1 MPLAA
6 IEGYTGHAMTILIY
20 QVDAFTMGPFSGNPA
35 AVCPLDA
42 WLDDD
47 TMQNIAAENNLAET
61 AFIVEREDGYD
72 LRWFTPTVEVDLC
85 GHATLASGFVVL
97 NHLRPELSSV
107 SFETVSGKL
116 TVTRDGERLSMDFP
130 ARMPTPVAVSE
141 ALTDA
146 LGKAPSEVHLSRD
159 VLAVYDDEA
168 SIRALSPD
176 QSKLLALDEG
186 FGVIVTAEGD
196 TADFVSRFFV
206 PKGGIYEDPVTGSAH
221 CTLVPFWAERLG
233 YPKLIAHQV
242 SARGGELHC
251 EHKGDRVIMSG
262 YCTLFLTG
270 RIHGIL
276 DANLN

>member
-1 MPLAA
+1 M
-6 IEGYTGHAMTILIY
+6 ERYNGQAMTIPIY
-20 QVDAFTMGPFSGNPA
+20 QVDAFTLGPFSGNPA
-35 AVCPLDA
+35 AVCLLDA
-42 WLDDD
+42 WLDDE

-61 AFIVEREDGYD
+61 AFIVASDDGYD

-85 GHATLASGFVVL
+85 GHATLAAGFVVL
-97 NHLRPELSSV
+97 NHLRPELSTV

-116 TVTRDGERLSMDFP
+116 LVTRDGERLSMDFP
-130 ARMPTPVAVSE
+130 ARMPTPAVVSE

-159 VLAVYDDEA
+159 ILAVYDDEA

-176 QSKLLALDEG
+176 PAKLLALDEG

-196 TADFVSRFFV
+196 SVDFVSRFFV
-206 PKGGIYEDPVTGSAH
+206 PKGGIDEDPVTGSAH
-221 CTLVPFWAERLG
+221 CTLMPFWAERLG
-233 YPKLIAHQV
+233 HSNLIAHQV

-251 EHKGDRVIMSG
+251 EHHGDRVIMSG

-270 RIHGIL
+270 RIHVSL
-276 DANLN
+276 SAKVN

>member
-1 MPLAA
+1 
-6 IEGYTGHAMTILIY
+6 MTILIY

-141 ALTDA
+141 ALIDA

>member
-1 MPLAA
+1 
-6 IEGYTGHAMTILIY
+6 MTILIY

-42 WLDDD
+42 WLDDG